1 MAYPGWNMAGDVI
14 FVRDTMTECILNGYQ
29 IIILPRQ
36 NGAYEVVFTPPSGT
50 TQRYTRHGLKHR
62 RGQLQRELEA
72 IDRAEEILIAAR
84 KDAQQ

>member
-1 MAYPGWNMAGDVI
+1 
-14 FVRDTMTECILNGYQ
+14 MTEDIKHGYQ

-36 NGAYEVVFTPPSGT
+36 NGAYEAIITEPSGP

-72 IDRAEEILIAAR
+72 IDRAEEILIAVR
-84 KDAQQ
+84 TSGVFNSLKQDNNLSVE

>member
-1 MAYPGWNMAGDVI
+1 
-14 FVRDTMTECILNGYQ
+14 MTECILNGYQ

-36 NGAYEVVFTPPSGT
+36 NGAYEAIITEPSGP

-72 IDRAEEILIAAR
+72 IDRAEEILIAVR
-84 KDAQQ
+84 TSGVFNSLKQDNNLSVE